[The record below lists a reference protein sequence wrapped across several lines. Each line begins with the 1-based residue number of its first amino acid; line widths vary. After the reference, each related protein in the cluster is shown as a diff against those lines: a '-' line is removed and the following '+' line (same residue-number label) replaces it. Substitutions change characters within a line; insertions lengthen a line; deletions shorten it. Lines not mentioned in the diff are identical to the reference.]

1 MPRLSFYAI
10 FATFSLSQTGCRSE
24 QSAKQPAPSVV
35 VIAEDHVQHDQQQ
48 DQPDA
53 AASVLIA
60 RVLARMRRTFLRRR
74 RWRRRT
80 AAFLSALLPALRFT
94 AFHALFRALRPAVV
108 PLFSHKKTSIGCK
121 ILNRYSI
128 LCRSPDFCYS
138 LKLS

>member
-10 FATFSLSQTGCRSE
+10 FCPAQTSCRSE
-24 QSAKQPAPSVV
+24 QSAKQPAPSIV

-48 DQPDA
+48 YQPDA

-60 RVLARMRRTFLRRR
+60 RVLTRMRRTFLRRR

-80 AAFLSALLPALRFT
+80 AAFLSALLPTLRLAAL
-94 AFHALFRALRPAVV
+94 HALFRALRPAVV

-121 ILNRYSI
+121 ISNRYFI
-128 LCRSPDFCYS
+128 LCRFSDFCYS
-138 LKLS
+138 L